1 MSSSMTDESRSL
13 FEDEGYSSDD
23 STASTI
29 PPSIWIGEDFQGR
42 RYHAFH
48 AEKYPF
54 PDDEDEWARLKIL
67 HDVWLAALQG
77 SHVLAPLIDSQLLA
91 VLDIGFGTGDWAI
104 NFAQQYP
111 NALVTGIDLSP
122 PRFIWGTPN
131 LDIVISDFDDRWPR
145 QKYDFIHSRM
155 LAGSIRDVDDLVRN
169 CFHGLNPDGFI
180 EMQDTLP
187 FACDDGS
194 WTGSSLE
201 DWNSLMQSAARQRG
215 TDLAI
220 ALRYE
225 SAMKSAGFQD
235 VSLHIRKLPVNTWP
249 KDSAFHW
256 IGKRLKRSMLIGLSG
271 MSLKLLR
278 QELNMREDE
287 YQVLLAGVRKD
298 LCDHKIHAYLPIV
311 VVYGRRP
318 AAGTVGEA

>member
-1 MSSSMTDESRSL
+1 MIIPADAESELCRSGSSARQFDQFDQL
-13 FEDEGYSSDD
+13 SDLD
-23 STASTI
+23 CFHLL
-29 PPSIWIGEDFQGR
+29 GECQDR
-42 RYHAFH
+42 RIALYLV
-48 AEKYPF
+48 
-54 PDDEDEWARLKIL
+54 D
-67 HDVWLAALQG
+67 WL
-77 SHVLAPLIDSQLLA
+77 
-91 VLDIGFGTGDWAI
+91 T
-104 NFAQQYP
+104 
-111 NALVTGIDLSP
+111 
-122 PRFIWGTPN
+122 
-131 LDIVISDFDDRWPR
+131 
-145 QKYDFIHSRM
+145 
-155 LAGSIRDVDDLVRN
+155 

-180 EMQDTLP
+180 EMKDTLP

-298 LCDHKIHAYLPIV
+298 LCDHKIHAYLPMFV
-311 VVYGRRP
+311 QLLNTCKSLTRS
-318 AAGTVGEA
+318 